1 MRKKHPEPYKRS
13 DRKGVYYFTLTI
25 DGKRKNISTG
35 EKRKERAREVV
46 RKYVDRVAGGVS
58 TPFGEY
64 AQGYFVRGECPR
76 EARLV
81 DEGKNFG
88 PRHMRKSR
96 QVLDDWVM
104 TDSVFPDL
112 PMNEIRRKD
121 VIDLRSRLRD
131 RLPDKLNT
139 AGKALEAVKTILSEA
154 WFREDVSSNPGAQVS
169 KTKFEERER
178 GVFAVE
184 EIRAMLANVSDLC
197 ATDKST
203 HDFTH
208 PRPRAE
214 MLFHLLFLGGLRV
227 GEARALR
234 WRNVNLVQRRFS
246 VVEAFK
252 DVDGT
257 VGAPKWDKKREGLAM
272 PKLLAA
278 AFRRWREYLVSQAG
292 DEGNPYDHLYSSDQ
306 SGSVAHLR
314 GA

>member
-1 MRKKHPEPYKRS
+1 
-13 DRKGVYYFTLTI
+13 
-25 DGKRKNISTG
+25 
-35 EKRKERAREVV
+35 
-46 RKYVDRVAGGVS
+46 
-58 TPFGEY
+58 
-64 AQGYFVRGECPR
+64 
-76 EARLV
+76 
-81 DEGKNFG
+81 
-88 PRHMRKSR
+88 
-96 QVLDDWVM
+96 
-104 TDSVFPDL
+104 
-112 PMNEIRRKD
+112 
-121 VIDLRSRLRD
+121 
-131 RLPDKLNT
+131 
-139 AGKALEAVKTILSEA
+139 
-154 WFREDVSSNPGAQVS
+154 VS

-184 EIRAMLANVSDLC
+184 EIRAMLANVSGLC

-208 PRPRAE
+208 PRPRAD
-214 MLFHLLFLGGLRV
+214 MLFYLLFLGGLRV

-234 WRNVNLVQRRFS
+234 WRNVDLVQRRFS

-278 AFRRWREYLVSQAG
+278 AFRRWREYLVAQAG
-292 DEGNPYDHLYSSDQ
+292 DEGNPFLQPDALVLSSADLDSVGVTWVRKTFNRILGHAERHPQVKLKPDERWLAPHSARHTLNTHLLASDVSALSVQQYLGWQSRAAEEITRVQDDYLNKHLLDTKKVADAIDHLYSSDQ